1 MIKPQEIINSKFT
14 IKIEMGLSKKM
25 YLIDV
30 KIKFMICISQ
40 KVEKFCRG
48 HHLNFRMGQLCFKD
62 LFGKISHVYSQS
74 KKKLD

>member
-30 KIKFMICISQ
+30 KIKFMICINQ
-40 KVEKFCRG
+40 RVGKFCRG
-48 HHLNFRMGQLCFKD
+48 HHLNFRMGQLSFKD
-62 LFGKISHVYSQS
+62 LFGKISHVYSQ
-74 KKKLD
+74 

>member
-30 KIKFMICISQ
+30 KIKFMICINQ
-40 KVEKFCRG
+40 RVG
-48 HHLNFRMGQLCFKD
+48 NFRMVQLCFKD
-62 LFGKISHVYSQS
+62 LFGKISHVYSQ
-74 KKKLD
+74 